1 MILHLKC
8 NKIAR
13 GIVIMDTTQQNSNAW
28 DKKVEEGSRYTQ
40 PVSSKVIERSKSGEW
55 EITVTKEK
63 SVPRDWFPKSLD
75 GLKILC
81 LASGGGQQAPVLAA
95 AGADVTVTDISRKQL
110 EQDKKVAE
118 RDGLT
123 LKTVQGDMSDLSD
136 FEDEYFDIV
145 VNPVSNLFVKDVHLV
160 WNEVSRVLKNRGI
173 LISGFTNP
181 LLWIFD
187 DNQEQKG
194 ILDVKYSIP
203 SSTLDYLPENAVQ
216 DYVNSNQ
223 TIEYAHTLEDQIQGQ
238 VEAGL
243 VITGFFEDDFGGTRI
258 LDKYIKTFIATRAV
272 KLKLD

>member
-1 MILHLKC
+1 
-8 NKIAR
+8 
-13 GIVIMDTTQQNSNAW
+13 MDTTQQNSNAW
-28 DKKVEEGSRYTQ
+28 DKKVEEGSRYTE
-40 PVSSKVIERSKSGEW
+40 PVSSEVIEKSKSGEW
-55 EITVTKEK
+55 EITVTTEK
-63 SVPRDWFPKSLD
+63 SVPRDWFPKSLE

-95 AGADVTVTDISRKQL
+95 AGADVTVTDISKKQL
-110 EQDKKVAE
+110 EQDEKVAE

-160 WNEVSRVLKNRGI
+160 WNEVSRVLKNKGI

-194 ILDVKYSIP
+194 ILDVKHSIP
-203 SSTLDYLPENAVQ
+203 SSTLDYLPEDEVQ
-216 DYVNSNQ
+216 DYINSNQ

-238 VEAGL
+238 IEAGF
-243 VITGFFEDDFGGTRI
+243 VIMGFYEDDFGGTRI
-258 LDKYIKTFIATRAV
+258 LDKHIKTFIATKAI
-272 KLKLD
+272 KLKVD